1 MSGAAE
7 SYRPT
12 WAEIDTSAFSRNI
25 DAILRCLPERARLI
39 AVLKANAYAHGA
51 VQLARVCDP
60 ERVAMIGVALL
71 EEAIELR
78 RAAIELPILLFGPLD
93 ARGIVSA
100 LDHGITIGIPGP
112 EELAMAC
119 EVAASRDVHVHL
131 KLDSGMGRM
140 GLVESELQDALALIR
155 ATPRLHVDAV
165 YTHFASADDDPAF
178 TREQIERFDR
188 MREVIDAPLHHFAN
202 SAATLGGLVR
212 PGDFA
217 RVGIALFGPGHAL
230 PVAGCRLP
238 GHAMPGDQVARL
250 PGQPGNPATRQ
261 PATGNR
267 ALGTGHWA
275 PTTHPVLRWRTEI
288 ARLKTLPS
296 GHAIGYGTTFR
307 TTRESRIATL
317 PVGYADGF
325 NRLQSNNGSVLVRG
339 KRAPIVGRVS
349 MDLVT
354 IDVTDIPGAAT
365 GDEVVLLGDGITA
378 SEIAARIDTIPYEV
392 FCSISARVPR
402 IYR

>member
-7 SYRPT
+7 SFRPT
-12 WAEIDTSAFSRNI
+12 WAEVDTSAFSRNI
-25 DAILRCLPERARLI
+25 NAILRCLPERARLI
-39 AVLKANAYAHGA
+39 AVLKANACGHGA
-51 VQLARVCDP
+51 VRLARVCDP
-60 ERVAMIGVALL
+60 GRVAMIGVALL
-71 EEAIELR
+71 EEALELR
-78 RAAIELPILLFGPLD
+78 RAAIELPILVFGPLD

-100 LDHGITIGIPGP
+100 LDHSITIGVPGP
-112 EELAMAC
+112 EELAKAC

-140 GLVESELQDALALIR
+140 GIVESELQDALAMIR

-165 YTHFASADDDPAF
+165 YTHFASVDDDPAF
-178 TREQIERFDR
+178 TGEQIERFDR
-188 MREVIDAPLHHFAN
+188 MRQVIDAPLHHFAN

-217 RVGIALFGPGHAL
+217 RVGIALFGPGD
-230 PVAGCRLP
+230 GLP
-238 GHAMPGDQVARL
+238 GGQVARL
-250 PGQPGNPATRQ
+250 PEQPGNSATRQ
-261 PATGNR
+261 PGNR
-267 ALGTGHWA
+267 ALGTGHR
-275 PTTHPVLRWRTEI
+275 PPITEPVLRWRTEI
-288 ARLKTLPS
+288 ARLKTLPT
-296 GHAIGYGTTFR
+296 GHAIGYGTTFH

-339 KRAPIVGRVS
+339 QRAPIAGRVS

-354 IDVTDIPGAAT
+354 IDVTDIPDAAP
-365 GDEVVLLGDGITA
+365 GDEVVLLGEGITA

-402 IYR
+402 VYR

>member
-25 DAILRCLPERARLI
+25 DVILRCLPERARLI

-71 EEAIELR
+71 EEALELR
-78 RAAIELPILLFGPLD
+78 RAAIELPILVFGPLD

-100 LDHGITIGIPGP
+100 TDHGITIGVPGP

-119 EVAASRDVHVHL
+119 EVAASRDVHIHL

-140 GLVESELQDALALIR
+140 GIVESELQDALALIR

-212 PGDFA
+212 SGDFA
-217 RVGIALFGPGHAL
+217 RVGIALFGPGDAL

-238 GHAMPGDQVARL
+238 GHGMPGDQVVRL
-250 PGQPGNPATRQ
+250 PGQLGNRQPATRQ
-261 PATGNR
+261 PGNSAT
-267 ALGTGHWA
+267 ASSA
-275 PTTHPVLRWRTEI
+275 TTQPVLRWRTEI
-288 ARLKTLPS
+288 ARLKTLPP

-317 PVGYADGF
+317 PVGYGDGF

-339 KRAPIVGRVS
+339 QRAPIVGRVS

-354 IDVTDIPGAAT
+354 IDVTDIPDAAT

-392 FCSISARVPR
+392 FCSISTRVPR
-402 IYR
+402 VYR